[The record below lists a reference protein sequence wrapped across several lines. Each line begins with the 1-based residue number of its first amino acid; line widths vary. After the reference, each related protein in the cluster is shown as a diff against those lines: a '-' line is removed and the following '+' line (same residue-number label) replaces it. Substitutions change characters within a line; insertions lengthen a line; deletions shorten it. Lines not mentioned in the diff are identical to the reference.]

1 MINTEIKIS
10 TVVDNFEKSRITEAV
25 LRQLPEWFGIEESLM
40 EYVDGSKATDF
51 YAAYDSDKLVGFISI
66 KTNNVYTSEIYII
79 GILKEYHGNGIGK
92 SLLDMAENQLTQ
104 KKVKFLMVKTLGE
117 SHPDKNYK
125 ETRMFYKKVGFYP
138 LEEIKE
144 IWGKENP
151 CLIMVKNLV
160 K

>member
-1 MINTEIKIS
+1 MISTEIKIS
-10 TVVDNFEKSRITEAV
+10 RVLDNVEKSKITENI
-25 LRQLPEWFGIEESLM
+25 LRQLPEWFGIEESLI
-40 EYVDGSKATDF
+40 EYVDGVKATDF

-66 KTNNVYTSEIYII
+66 KTNNMYTSEIYVI

-92 SLLDMAENQLTQ
+92 SLLKVAENQLAGG
-104 KKVKFLMVKTLGE
+104 KVKFLMVKTLGE

-125 ETRMFYKKVGFYP
+125 ETRKFYKKVGFYP

-144 IWGKENP
+144 IWDKENP